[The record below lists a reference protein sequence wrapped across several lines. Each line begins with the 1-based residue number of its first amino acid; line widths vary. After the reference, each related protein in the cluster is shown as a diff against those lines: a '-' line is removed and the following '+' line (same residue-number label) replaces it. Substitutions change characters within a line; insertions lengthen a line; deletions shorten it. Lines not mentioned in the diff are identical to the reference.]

1 MVVGPFNSVS
11 PGPRLFLV
19 LEVEGKSIASHC
31 RLLFLS
37 DISEMESYH
46 SYSPQDDQR
55 SRQSDL
61 SSHSS
66 NDVARESTR

>member
-11 PGPRLFLV
+11 SGPRLFPELI
-19 LEVEGKSIASHC
+19 GKKSFASHC

-66 NDVARESTR
+66 NDAARENAR